1 MFDFVDFLYEAVAAI
16 VARLT
21 GGSRLKALALIAT
34 IALAILLLALL
45 TWAFALR

>member
-21 GGSRLKALALIAT
+21 GGNRWKALALVAT
-34 IALAILLLALL
+34 IALALFLLSLLA
-45 TWAFALR
+45 WALVLR